1 MKKYLFVIVIILGLG
16 GCMVAETA
24 LTPLLIARQYLQM
37 GRQLLDDKKD
47 PQGAADSFQK
57 ALQINPEL
65 TEARDGL
72 LAAYS
77 QLGNPEKAKEFLSKL
92 TEQNPLDEDAASELG
107 LDANGLPDAGSDLMK
122 GAQIDMPELDVPDL
136 FENMELVNTIVNS
149 WEDEIKQN
157 PENPVPYYMLG
168 IHYFQMS
175 NYRRAQTYLESVVKI
190 ASPGSQMARTSR
202 QILTMIGAK

>member
-24 LTPLLIARQYLQM
+24 LTPLAIAMQYLHM
-37 GRQLLDDKKD
+37 GKQLLNDKKD

-92 TEQNPLDEDAASELG
+92 TGQNPLDEDAASELG

-190 ASPGSQMARTSR
+190 APPGSQMAKTSR